1 MMRFFVIVLFGLVIV
16 LLGYYGYVWLGGVIV
31 SVSKVFVF
39 GMFIKLLIIN
49 LFVLFFMYSYVIYLY
64 KILKVREKYFSFY

>member
-39 GMFIKLLIIN
+39 GMFIKLLIII
-49 LFVLFFMYSYVIYLY
+49 LFVLFFMYSYVIFLY
-64 KILKVREKYFSFY
+64 IILKVGEK

>member
-64 KILKVREKYFSFY
+64 IILKVGEK

>member
-49 LFVLFFMYSYVIYLY
+49 LFVLFFMYSYVIFLNF
-64 KILKVREKYFSFY
+64 ILNF

>member
-39 GMFIKLLIIN
+39 GMFIKLLIII
-49 LFVLFFMYSYVIYLY
+49 LFVLFFYV
-64 KILKVREKYFSFY
+64 

>member
-39 GMFIKLLIIN
+39 GMFIKLLIIV
-49 LFVLFFMYSYVIYLY
+49 LFVLFFMYSYVIFLNF
-64 KILKVREKYFSFY
+64 ILNF

>member
-1 MMRFFVIVLFGLVIV
+1 MIVLFGLVIV

-39 GMFIKLLIIN
+39 GMFIKLLIIV
-49 LFVLFFMYSYVIYLY
+49 LFVLFFMYSYVIFLNF
-64 KILKVREKYFSFY
+64 ILNF

>member
-1 MMRFFVIVLFGLVIV
+1 MMRFFVIVLFGFVIV

-39 GMFIKLLIIN
+39 GMFIKLLIIV
-49 LFVLFFMYSYVIYLY
+49 LFVLFFMYSYVIFLNF
-64 KILKVREKYFSFY
+64 ILNF

>member
-1 MMRFFVIVLFGLVIV
+1 MRFFVIVLFGLVIV

-39 GMFIKLLIIN
+39 GMFIKLLIIV
-49 LFVLFFMYSYVIYLY
+49 LFVLFFMYSYVIFLNF
-64 KILKVREKYFSFY
+64 ILNF

>member
-1 MMRFFVIVLFGLVIV
+1 MRFFVIVLFGLVIV

-39 GMFIKLLIIN
+39 GMFIKLLIII
-49 LFVLFFMYSYVIYLY
+49 LFVLFFYV
-64 KILKVREKYFSFY
+64 

>member
-39 GMFIKLLIIN
+39 GMFIKLLIIV
-49 LFVLFFMYSYVIYLY
+49 LFVLFFINSYVIFLNF
-64 KILKVREKYFSFY
+64 ILNF

>member
-39 GMFIKLLIIN
+39 GMFIKLLIII
-49 LFVLFFMYSYVIYLY
+49 LFVLFFMYSYVIFLY
-64 KILKVREKYFSFY
+64 IILRVGENYFSFY

>member
-39 GMFIKLLIIN
+39 GMFIKLLIII
-49 LFVLFFMYSYVIYLY
+49 LFVLFFLCIVM
-64 KILKVREKYFSFY
+64 